1 MRRVKPIR
9 LTEGISAGALVREYG
24 NAGVLGAGDLG
35 RAADILEEMV
45 RREAKVFLGISGP
58 LVPSGLREVIVD
70 MIRNGYVHVV
80 VTSGANVVHDMIE
93 AFRGGHYVGSF
104 DAADAELR
112 KKEIG
117 RIGNVYARASD
128 FRTFETRVLKLLRGI
143 PAEKRADLSARELL
157 WEIGSRL
164 KDEGSF
170 LRAAWEKKVPVFSPA
185 LIDSMLGLQ
194 LFMFSQRERI
204 VLNAVKDLRDIVDA
218 TFEARSTGAL
228 FLGGGVP
235 KHYIMMAN
243 TLRNG
248 LDYGVQI
255 TMDREEAGSLSG
267 AKLEEGISWGK
278 VKGSEKVASLVG
290 DVTVLL
296 PLLVAALKERLPGK
310 SA

>member
-9 LTEGISAGALVREYG
+9 LTPRISAGDLVREYG

-35 RAADILEEMV
+35 RAADILEEMALKG
-45 RREAKVFLGISGP
+45 AKVFLGLSGP
-58 LVPSGLREVIVD
+58 LVPSGLRWVIAD
-70 MIRNGYVHVV
+70 LIRSGYVHVV
-80 VTSGANVVHDMIE
+80 VTSGANVVHDLIE

-104 DAADAELR
+104 DASDEELR
-112 KKEIG
+112 KKGIG

-128 FRTFETRVLKLLRGI
+128 FRTFERRVLAMLKSI
-143 PAEKRADLSARELL
+143 PPEKRADLSIKELL

-164 KDEGSF
+164 RDEESF
-170 LRAAWEKKVPVFSPA
+170 LRLAWEKRVPVFSPA
-185 LIDSMLGLQ
+185 LTDSMLGMQ
-194 LFMFSQRERI
+194 LFMFTQRERL
-204 VLNAVKDLRDIVDA
+204 VLDAVKDMRDIVE
-218 TFEARSTGAL
+218 EAFTAKRTGAL
-228 FLGGGVP
+228 LLGGGVP

-243 TLRNG
+243 SLRNG

-278 VKGSEKVASLVG
+278 VKGGEKLASLIG

-296 PLLVAALKERLPGK
+296 PLLVAALKERAPKG
-310 SA
+310 SS